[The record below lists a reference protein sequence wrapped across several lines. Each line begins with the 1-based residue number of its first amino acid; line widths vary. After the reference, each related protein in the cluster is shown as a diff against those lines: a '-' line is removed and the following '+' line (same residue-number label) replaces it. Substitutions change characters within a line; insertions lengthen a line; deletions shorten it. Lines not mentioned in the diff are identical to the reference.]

1 MYSFCPEK
9 WKSMTDFD
17 IKVSA
22 FCNSVQIDYGIING
36 KFNIESSHIVVYIKA
51 GLTGSIYGY
60 ENKYLKMAKNLN
72 EKFGV
77 SVFVA
82 SNPEGTGNS
91 IGHGLQIIKNYCK
104 ERQVKQFNVYFV
116 GVSNGGVQGLFAFE
130 KNPLIKKA
138 LLIGAPLNYNP
149 DLIQKALINFNGE
162 KLHLICGDKD
172 PGFGLFKLYSEL
184 ENEKIIF
191 TAFLNV
197 DHVFSGNTELFIKL
211 PEKYLF

>member
-130 KNPLIKKA
+130 NYPVIQKA

-149 DLIQKALINFNGE
+149 DLIKKALINFNGE

>member
-1 MYSFCPEK
+1 MFGTLI
-9 WKSMTDFD
+9 MTDFD

-91 IGHGLQIIKNYCK
+91 IGHGLQIFKNYCK

-130 KNPLIKKA
+130 KNPLINKA

>member
-1 MYSFCPEK
+1 
-9 WKSMTDFD
+9 MTDFD

-104 ERQVKQFNVYFV
+104 ERQIKQFNVYFV

-130 KNPLIKKA
+130 KNPLINKA

>member
-1 MYSFCPEK
+1 
-9 WKSMTDFD
+9 MTDFD

-82 SNPEGTGNS
+82 SNPEETGNS
-91 IGHGLQIIKNYCK
+91 IGHGLQIIRNYCK

-130 KNPLIKKA
+130 KNPLINKA
-138 LLIGAPLNYNP
+138 LLIGTPLNYNP
-149 DLIQKALINFNGE
+149 DLIKKALINFNGE

>member
-1 MYSFCPEK
+1 MI
-9 WKSMTDFD
+9 DFD

-36 KFNIESSHIVVYIKA
+36 KINDDSSHIIVYIKA

-60 ENKYLKMAKNLN
+60 ENKYLKIAKNLN

-82 SNPEGTGNS
+82 SNPKETGNS
-91 IGHGLQIIKNYCK
+91 IGHGLQIIENYCK
-104 ERQVKQFNVYFV
+104 TRWIKQFNVYFI
-116 GVSNGGVQGLFAFE
+116 GISNGGVQGLFAFE
-130 KNPLIKKA
+130 KYPLINKA
-138 LLIGAPLNYNP
+138 LLIGAPLNDRP
-149 DLIQKALINFNGE
+149 DLIQKALTNFNGE

-184 ENEKIIF
+184 ENDKVIF
-191 TAFLNV
+191 TAYLNV

-211 PEKYLF
+211 PEKYLFQE

>member
-1 MYSFCPEK
+1 MP
-9 WKSMTDFD
+9 DFD
-17 IKVSA
+17 LKVSA
-22 FCNSVQIDYGIING
+22 LCNSVQIDYGIING

-130 KNPLIKKA
+130 KNPLINKA

-149 DLIQKALINFNGE
+149 DLIKKALINFNGE

>member
-1 MYSFCPEK
+1 
-9 WKSMTDFD
+9 MTDFD

-91 IGHGLQIIKNYCK
+91 IGHGLKIIENYCK

-130 KNPLIKKA
+130 KNPLINKA

-149 DLIQKALINFNGE
+149 DLIKKALINFNGE

>member
-1 MYSFCPEK
+1 MFGTLI
-9 WKSMTDFD
+9 MTDFD

-22 FCNSVQIDYGIING
+22 FCNSVQIDYGIRNG

-104 ERQVKQFNVYFV
+104 ERQIKQFNVYFV

>member
-1 MYSFCPEK
+1 
-9 WKSMTDFD
+9 MTDFD

-130 KNPLIKKA
+130 KNPLINKA

-149 DLIQKALINFNGE
+149 DLIKKALINFNGE

-211 PEKYLF
+211 SEKYLF

>member
-1 MYSFCPEK
+1 
-9 WKSMTDFD
+9 
-17 IKVSA
+17 
-22 FCNSVQIDYGIING
+22 
-36 KFNIESSHIVVYIKA
+36 
-51 GLTGSIYGY
+51 
-60 ENKYLKMAKNLN
+60 MAKNLN

-130 KNPLIKKA
+130 KNPLINKA

-149 DLIQKALINFNGE
+149 DLIKKALINFNGE

>member
-1 MYSFCPEK
+1 
-9 WKSMTDFD
+9 MTDFD

-91 IGHGLQIIKNYCK
+91 IGHGLQIFKNYCK

-130 KNPLIKKA
+130 KNPLINKA

>member
-1 MYSFCPEK
+1 MFGTLI
-9 WKSMTDFD
+9 MTDFD

-130 KNPLIKKA
+130 KNPLINKA

-149 DLIQKALINFNGE
+149 DLIKKALINFNGE

>member
-1 MYSFCPEK
+1 
-9 WKSMTDFD
+9 MTDFD

-22 FCNSVQIDYGIING
+22 FCNSVQIDYGIINE
-36 KFNIESSHIVVYIKA
+36 KFNIESSRIVVYIKA

-91 IGHGLQIIKNYCK
+91 IGHGLQIFKNYCK

-130 KNPLIKKA
+130 KNPLINKA

-149 DLIQKALINFNGE
+149 DLIKKALINFNGE

>member
-1 MYSFCPEK
+1 
-9 WKSMTDFD
+9 MTDFD

-104 ERQVKQFNVYFV
+104 ERQIKQFNVYFV

-130 KNPLIKKA
+130 KNPLINKA

-149 DLIQKALINFNGE
+149 DLIKKALINFNGE

>member
-1 MYSFCPEK
+1 MFGTLI
-9 WKSMTDFD
+9 MTDFD

-104 ERQVKQFNVYFV
+104 ERQIKQFNVYFV

-130 KNPLIKKA
+130 KNPLINKA

>member
-1 MYSFCPEK
+1 
-9 WKSMTDFD
+9 MTDFD

-82 SNPEGTGNS
+82 SNPEETGNS

-130 KNPLIKKA
+130 KNPLINKA
-138 LLIGAPLNYNP
+138 LLIGAPLNHKP
-149 DLIQKALINFNGE
+149 DLIKKALINFNGE

>member
-1 MYSFCPEK
+1 
-9 WKSMTDFD
+9 MTDFD

-22 FCNSVQIDYGIING
+22 LCNSVQIDYGIING

-104 ERQVKQFNVYFV
+104 ERQIKQFNVYFV

-130 KNPLIKKA
+130 KNPLINKA

-149 DLIQKALINFNGE
+149 DLIKKALINFNGE

>member
-1 MYSFCPEK
+1 
-9 WKSMTDFD
+9 MTDFD

-51 GLTGSIYGY
+51 GLTGSTYGY

>member
-130 KNPLIKKA
+130 KNPLINKA
-138 LLIGAPLNYNP
+138 LLIGTPLNYNP
-149 DLIQKALINFNGE
+149 DLIKKALINFNGE

>member
-104 ERQVKQFNVYFV
+104 ERQIKQFNVYFV

-130 KNPLIKKA
+130 KNPLINKA

>member
-1 MYSFCPEK
+1 
-9 WKSMTDFD
+9 MTDFD

-116 GVSNGGVQGLFAFE
+116 GVSNGGTQGLFAFE
-130 KNPLIKKA
+130 KNPLINKA

-149 DLIQKALINFNGE
+149 DLIKKALINFNGE

-191 TAFLNV
+191 TAF
-197 DHVFSGNTELFIKL
+197 
-211 PEKYLF
+211 

>member
-1 MYSFCPEK
+1 
-9 WKSMTDFD
+9 MTDFD

-22 FCNSVQIDYGIING
+22 LCNSVQIDYGIING

-104 ERQVKQFNVYFV
+104 ERQIKQFSVYFV
-116 GVSNGGVQGLFAFE
+116 GVSNGGTQGLFAFE
-130 KNPLIKKA
+130 KNPLINKA

-149 DLIQKALINFNGE
+149 DLIKKALINFNGE

>member
-1 MYSFCPEK
+1 
-9 WKSMTDFD
+9 MTDFD

-104 ERQVKQFNVYFV
+104 ERQIKQFNVYFV

-172 PGFGLFKLYSEL
+172 PEFGLFKLYSEL